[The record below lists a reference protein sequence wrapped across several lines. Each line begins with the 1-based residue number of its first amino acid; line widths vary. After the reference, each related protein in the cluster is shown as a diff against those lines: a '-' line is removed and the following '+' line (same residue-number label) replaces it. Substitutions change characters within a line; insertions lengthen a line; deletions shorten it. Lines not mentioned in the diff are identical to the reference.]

1 MIVISILSLLAA
13 LICALAGIVRAV
25 RRKPTLPFLIAAGV
39 LGQVCALCLG
49 LGSGGMSALLLP
61 VLLLWFYGAGI
72 LLAAGIRALFHK
84 SAGWL
89 AQIGLIVLGVST
101 AAFPFCAGM
110 GLPTSLLLLGLLAGL
125 VGIVCLL
132 VMLVCRLAKR
142 PWRKGKWVSPIA
154 LGLAV
159 VLFVG
164 FNAASAG
171 ARAKNAREG
180 EIHAIANVQTE
191 LNFEVKDGDT
201 PLEVNELVVDE
212 DWGSTRVYDSAHLNR
227 LIDVSGTSAGE
238 CRRRI
243 EQNRNIPE
251 KFKDY
256 FTDFVNRIETKYP
269 DADLSM
275 LCHNLETLRVEE
287 LNDQAYLMKTA
298 SVDSLGVYF
307 NNENAI
313 YIPEGTVYVEGE
325 FGFQVLIHEFCHAA
339 RICWL
344 DGSSKNSAGFDSD
357 LEDDLLGEC
366 MNSDFSCSLLS
377 YDERDIA
384 YQTPSNYLRIM
395 LECMDNYTLSD
406 YMNHSSAY
414 FLHKLD
420 ETAGDTNYASVIW
433 KLIALQHSEWR
444 EKDIDIPAQ
453 TYEPIYDYLCR
464 LYYRRYVMADMTDEE
479 ARAVADELVDKAFY
493 DSPEDY
499 KTETQPFYDNLDVY
513 RAQLRQDARQGA

>member
-1 MIVISILSLLAA
+1 MMILSILSLSAA
-13 LICALAGIVRAV
+13 LVCALAGIVRAV
-25 RRKPTLPFLIAAGV
+25 RRKPCAMPTACAGA
-39 LGQVCALCLG
+39 LALACAFCLG
-49 LGSGGMSALLLP
+49 LSSGGETALLLP
-61 VLLLWFYGAGI
+61 VLLLWLYGVGI
-72 LLAAGIRALFHK
+72 LVAAGIRALLRR
-84 SAGWL
+84 SAKRL
-89 AQIGLIVLGVST
+89 AVIGLILLGVGT
-101 AAFPFCAGM
+101 TAFPFCAGM
-110 GLPTSLLLLGLLAGL
+110 GLPMSLLLLGLLAGL
-125 VGIVCLL
+125 IGIASLL
-132 VMLVCRLAKR
+132 AVLACRLVKR
-142 PWRKGKWVSPIA
+142 PWRQGKWVSPIA
-154 LGLAV
+154 LSLAAA
-159 VLFVG
+159 LFVG
-164 FNAASAG
+164 FNAASAS
-171 ARAKNAREG
+171 ARARSVREG
-180 EIHAIANVQTE
+180 EIHAIADVQTE
-191 LNFEVKDGDT
+191 LDFEVKDGDT

-227 LIDVSGTSAGE
+227 LIDVSGVSAGE

-243 EQNRNIPE
+243 AQNQNIPE
-251 KFKDY
+251 KFKNY

-269 DADLSM
+269 DADLAV

-344 DGSSKNSAGFDSD
+344 DGSSKNSAGFDSS

-366 MNSDFSCSLLS
+366 MNSVFSCSLLG

-395 LECMDNYTLSD
+395 LECMDNYALSD

-414 FLHKLD
+414 FLRRLD

-433 KLIALQHSEWR
+433 KLIALQRSDWR
-444 EKDIDIPAQ
+444 EKDIDLPAE
-453 TYEPIYDYLCR
+453 TYVPIYNYLCA
-464 LYYRRYVMADMTDEE
+464 LYYPGRVTADMTDEE

-499 KTETQPFYDNLDVY
+499 KTETQPFYDNLDAY
-513 RAQLRQDARQGA
+513 RAQQRQDTQQEG